1 MPPPTMPTKNQQDG
15 LSFRLDGVTYSVSTR
30 HGVMAIERELFTQ
43 TGFTLQRLFEAIE
56 GGATFAVPA
65 LVFLARRQAGETVKY
80 AAIEADIEKRAAAG
94 DLELE
99 LLGQEEE
106 PTDPQ

>member
-1 MPPPTMPTKNQQDG
+1 MPPPTLPKKQDG

-43 TGFTLQRLFEAIE
+43 TGFTLARLFEAIE
-56 GGATFAVPA
+56 QGATFAVPA
-65 LVFLARRQAGETVKY
+65 LVFLARRQAGEKISY
-80 AAIEADIEKRAAAG
+80 AAIEADIERRATEG

-99 LLGQEEE
+99 LLAEEE
-106 PTDPQ
+106 PEDPS

>member
-1 MPPPTMPTKNQQDG
+1 MPPPKLPTKQDG

-65 LVFLARRQAGETVKY
+65 LVFLARRQAGETVRY
-80 AAIEADIEKRAAAG
+80 AAIEADIEQRAATG

-106 PTDPQ
+106 PTDPS

>member
-1 MPPPTMPTKNQQDG
+1 MPPPKLPTKQDG

-65 LVFLARRQAGETVKY
+65 LVFLARRQAGETVRY
-80 AAIEADIEKRAAAG
+80 AAIEADIEQRAATG

-106 PTDPQ
+106 PADPS